1 MKNIILLIRPHQ
13 WLKNIFVFLP
23 LFFDKK
29 LLHID
34 YLVNAIWVF
43 AAFSLAASAIY
54 CLNDI
59 MDIETDRQHPK
70 KRLRPLASGKISKT
84 QAYAVM
90 VILIIASLAIAHFA
104 FESKSP
110 TAVIAIYLIL
120 NIGYCIRLKHV
131 AIVDVFIIASG
142 FCLRVAAGGVAT
154 DIWISQWIVL
164 QTFLLALF
172 LAFAKR
178 RDDVVI
184 FNRDGS
190 KARKNINRYNLEFLN
205 NAIAIVATMTMM
217 CYIMWC
223 VSEDVIVRMG
233 TNKLYITAVFALMG
247 VMRYLQLT
255 MVDNKSGSPTK
266 ILMKDRFIHF
276 CIAGWVAT
284 FLVLIYL

>member
-1 MKNIILLIRPHQ
+1 MTKIISLLRPHQ

-34 YLVNAIWVF
+34 YLVNAIWAF

-59 MDIETDRQHPK
+59 MDIEADRRHPK
-70 KRLRPLASGKISKT
+70 KRLRPLASGKITKA
-84 QAYAVM
+84 QAYVIMA
-90 VILIIASLAIAHFA
+90 ILISISLAIACFA
-104 FESKSP
+104 FESKSLL
-110 TAVIAIYLIL
+110 AIIAIYIVL
-120 NIGYCIRLKHV
+120 NIGYCIRLKHI
-131 AIVDVFIIASG
+131 AIIDVFIIASG

-184 FNRDGS
+184 YNRDGS

-205 NAIAIVATMTMM
+205 NAISIVATMTMM
-217 CYIMWC
+217 CYIIWC
-223 VSEDVIVRMG
+223 VSEEVIARMG
-233 TNKLYITAVFALMG
+233 TNQLYITAVFALMG

-266 ILMKDRFIHF
+266 ILLKDRFIHF
-276 CIAGWVAT
+276 CVAGWVAT

>member
-1 MKNIILLIRPHQ
+1 MIKFISLLRPHQ

-34 YLVNAIWVF
+34 YLVNAIWAF

-59 MDIETDRQHPK
+59 MDIEADRRHPK
-70 KRLRPLASGKISKT
+70 KRLRPLASGKISKA
-84 QAYAVM
+84 QAYVIMA
-90 VILIIASLAIAHFA
+90 ILISISLAIACFA
-104 FESKSP
+104 FENKSLL
-110 TAVIAIYLIL
+110 AIIAIYIVL
-120 NIGYCIRLKHV
+120 NIGYCIRLKHI

-184 FNRDGS
+184 YNRDGS

-205 NAIAIVATMTMM
+205 NAISIVATMTMM
-217 CYIMWC
+217 CYIIWC
-223 VSEDVIVRMG
+223 VSEEVIARMG
-233 TNKLYITAVFALMG
+233 TNQLYITAVFALMG

-266 ILMKDRFIHF
+266 ILLKDRFIHF
-276 CIAGWVAT
+276 CVAGWVAT
-284 FLVLIYL
+284 FLVLIYM

>member
-1 MKNIILLIRPHQ
+1 MTKFISLLRPHQ

-34 YLVNAIWVF
+34 YLVNAIWAF

-59 MDIETDRQHPK
+59 MDIEADKRHPK
-70 KRLRPLASGKISKT
+70 KRLRPLASGKITKA
-84 QAYAVM
+84 QAYVIM
-90 VILIIASLAIAHFA
+90 VILILASLAIAGIA
-104 FESKSP
+104 FENKNLL
-110 TAVIAIYLIL
+110 AIIAIYIVL
-120 NIGYCIRLKHV
+120 NIGYCIRLKHI

-154 DIWISQWIVL
+154 DIWISQWIIM

-184 FNRDGS
+184 YNRDGS

-205 NAIAIVATMTMM
+205 NAISIVATMTMM
-217 CYIMWC
+217 CYIIWC
-223 VSEDVIVRMG
+223 VSEDVIARMG
-233 TNKLYITAVFALMG
+233 TNQLYITAVFALMG
-247 VMRYLQLT
+247 VMRYLQIT
-255 MVDNKSGSPTK
+255 IVDNKSGSPTK
-266 ILMKDRFIHF
+266 ILLKDRFIHF
-276 CIAGWVAT
+276 CVAGWVAT

>member
-1 MKNIILLIRPHQ
+1 MKILSLIRPHQ
-13 WLKNIFVFLP
+13 WLKQIFIFLP

-34 YLVNAIWVF
+34 YLVNTLWAF

-59 MDIETDRQHPK
+59 MDIEADKQHPK
-70 KRLRPLASGKISKT
+70 KRLRPLASGQISKQ
-84 QAYAVM
+84 QAYTTMA
-90 VILIIASLAIAHFA
+90 ILFLTSLAITYFA
-104 FESKSP
+104 FESKNLM
-110 TAVIAIYLIL
+110 AIIAIYIVL
-120 NIGYCIRLKHV
+120 NIGYCIKLKHI

-142 FCLRVAAGGVAT
+142 FCLRVAAGGAAT
-154 DIWISQWIVL
+154 DIWISQWIIL

-184 FNRDGS
+184 FNQNGS
-190 KARKNINRYNLEFLN
+190 KARRNINRYNLDFLN
-205 NAIAIVATMTMM
+205 NAISIVATMTMM
-217 CYIMWC
+217 CYIIWC
-223 VSEDVIVRMG
+223 VSEEVIVRMG
-233 TNKLYITAVFALMG
+233 TNHLYITAIFALMG
-247 VMRYLQLT
+247 VMRYLQIT

-266 ILMKDRFIHF
+266 ILIKDKYIHF
-276 CIAGWVAT
+276 CIAGWVIT

>member
-1 MKNIILLIRPHQ
+1 MIKIISLLRPHQ

-34 YLVNAIWVF
+34 YLVNAIWAF

-59 MDIETDRQHPK
+59 MDIEADKRHPK
-70 KRLRPLASGKISKT
+70 KRLRPLASGKITKA
-84 QAYAVM
+84 QAYVIM
-90 VILIIASLAIAHFA
+90 VILILASLAIACIT
-104 FESKSP
+104 FESKNLL
-110 TAVIAIYLIL
+110 AIIAIYIVL
-120 NIGYCIRLKHV
+120 NIGYCIMLKHI
-131 AIVDVFIIASG
+131 AILDVFIIASG

-178 RDDVVI
+178 RDDVII

-205 NAIAIVATMTMM
+205 NAISIVATMTMM
-217 CYIMWC
+217 CYIIWC
-223 VSEDVIVRMG
+223 VSEEVIARMG
-233 TNKLYITAVFALMG
+233 TNQLYITAAFALMG
-247 VMRYLQLT
+247 VMRYLQIT
-255 MVDNKSGSPTK
+255 IVDNKSGSPTK
-266 ILMKDRFIHF
+266 ILLKDRFIHF
-276 CIAGWVAT
+276 CVAGWVAT

>member
-1 MKNIILLIRPHQ
+1 MIKFISLLRPHQ

-34 YLVNAIWVF
+34 YLVNAIWAF

-59 MDIETDRQHPK
+59 MDIEADKRHPK
-70 KRLRPLASGKISKT
+70 KRLRPLASGKITKA
-84 QAYAVM
+84 QAYVIM
-90 VILIIASLAIAHFA
+90 VILILASLAIAGIA
-104 FESKSP
+104 FESKNLL
-110 TAVIAIYLIL
+110 AIIAIYIVL
-120 NIGYCIRLKHV
+120 NIGYCIRLKHI

-154 DIWISQWIVL
+154 DIWISQWIIL

-178 RDDVVI
+178 RDDVVL

-205 NAIAIVATMTMM
+205 NAISIVATMTMM
-217 CYIMWC
+217 CYIIWC
-223 VSEDVIVRMG
+223 VSEEVIARMG
-233 TNKLYITAVFALMG
+233 TNQLYITAVFALMG

-266 ILMKDRFIHF
+266 ILLKDRFIHF
-276 CIAGWVAT
+276 CVAGWVAT

>member
-1 MKNIILLIRPHQ
+1 MIKFISLLRPHQ

-34 YLVNAIWVF
+34 YLVNAIWAF

-59 MDIETDRQHPK
+59 MDIEADKRHPK
-70 KRLRPLASGKISKT
+70 KRLRPLASGKISKA
-84 QAYAVM
+84 QAYAIM
-90 VILIIASLAIAHFA
+90 AILIIASLAITCFA
-104 FESKSP
+104 FDSKNLM
-110 TAVIAIYLIL
+110 AIIAIYIVL
-120 NIGYCIRLKHV
+120 NIGYCIRLKHI

-178 RDDVVI
+178 RDDVII

-223 VSEDVIVRMG
+223 VSEEVIARMG
-233 TNKLYITAVFALMG
+233 TNLLYITAVFALMG

-284 FLVLIYL
+284 FLILIYL

>member
-1 MKNIILLIRPHQ
+1 MTKFISLLRPHQ

-34 YLVNAIWVF
+34 YLVNAIWAF

-59 MDIETDRQHPK
+59 MDIEADKRHPK
-70 KRLRPLASGKISKT
+70 KRLRPLASGKITKA
-84 QAYAVM
+84 QAYVIM
-90 VILIIASLAIAHFA
+90 VILILSSLAIASLAFGN
-104 FESKSP
+104 KSLL
-110 TAVIAIYLIL
+110 AIIAIYLVL
-120 NIGYCIRLKHV
+120 NIGYCIRLKHI
-131 AIVDVFIIASG
+131 AILDVFIIASG

-154 DIWISQWIVL
+154 DIWISQWIIM

-184 FNRDGS
+184 YNRDGS

-205 NAIAIVATMTMM
+205 NAISIVATMTMM
-217 CYIMWC
+217 CYIIWC
-223 VSEDVIVRMG
+223 VSEDVIARMG
-233 TNKLYITAVFALMG
+233 TNQLYITAAFALMG
-247 VMRYLQLT
+247 VMRYLQIT
-255 MVDNKSGSPTK
+255 IVDNKSGSPTK
-266 ILMKDRFIHF
+266 ILLKDRFIHF
-276 CIAGWVAT
+276 CVAGWVAT

>member
-1 MKNIILLIRPHQ
+1 MKYFSLIRPHQ
-13 WLKNIFVFLP
+13 WLKQVFIFLP

-29 LLHID
+29 LLQIEYVID
-34 YLVNAIWVF
+34 ALWAF
-43 AAFSLAASAIY
+43 TAFSLAASAIY

-59 MDIETDRQHPK
+59 MDIEADKQHPK
-70 KRLRPLASGKISKT
+70 KCLRPLASGKISKP
-84 QAYAVM
+84 QAYTIMA
-90 VILIIASLAIAHFA
+90 ILILFSIGIAYFTFDTL
-104 FESKSP
+104 
-110 TAVIAIYLIL
+110 YLLGIIVGYIVL
-120 NIGYCIRLKHV
+120 NICYCIRLKHV

-154 DIWISQWIVL
+154 DIWISQWIIL

-178 RDDVVI
+178 RDDVII

-205 NAIAIVATMTMM
+205 NAISIVATMTMM
-217 CYIMWC
+217 CYIIWC
-223 VSEDVIVRMG
+223 VSEEVIARMG
-233 TNKLYITAVFALMG
+233 TNQLYITAVFALMG

-266 ILMKDRFIHF
+266 ILFKDRFIHF
-276 CIAGWVAT
+276 CVAGWVAT
-284 FLVLIYL
+284 FLVLIYM

>member
-1 MKNIILLIRPHQ
+1 MRPHQ

-34 YLVNAIWVF
+34 YLVNAIWAF

-59 MDIETDRQHPK
+59 MDIEADKRHPK
-70 KRLRPLASGKISKT
+70 KRLRPLASGKITKA
-84 QAYAVM
+84 QAYVIM
-90 VILIIASLAIAHFA
+90 VILVLASLAIACIA
-104 FESKSP
+104 LESKSLL
-110 TAVIAIYLIL
+110 AIIAIYIVL
-120 NIGYCIRLKHV
+120 NIGYCIRLKHI

-184 FNRDGS
+184 YNRDGS

-205 NAIAIVATMTMM
+205 NAISIVATMTMM

-223 VSEDVIVRMG
+223 VSEEVIARMG
-233 TNKLYITAVFALMG
+233 TNQLYITAVFALMG

-266 ILMKDRFIHF
+266 ILLKDRFIHF
-276 CIAGWVAT
+276 CVAGWVAT

>member
-1 MKNIILLIRPHQ
+1 MAKFIALLRPHQ

-34 YLVNAIWVF
+34 YLVNAIWAF

-59 MDIETDRQHPK
+59 MDIEADKRHPK
-70 KRLRPLASGKISKT
+70 KRLRPLASGKITKA
-84 QAYAVM
+84 QAYVIM
-90 VILIIASLAIAHFA
+90 VILILASLAIACIA
-104 FESKSP
+104 FGNKSLL
-110 TAVIAIYLIL
+110 AIIAIYIVL
-120 NIGYCIRLKHV
+120 NIGYCIRLKHI

-142 FCLRVAAGGVAT
+142 FCLRVAAGGMAT
-154 DIWISQWIVL
+154 DIWISQWIIL

-178 RDDVVI
+178 RDDVVL

-205 NAIAIVATMTMM
+205 NAISIVATMTMM

-223 VSEDVIVRMG
+223 VSEEVIARMG
-233 TNKLYITAVFALMG
+233 TNQLYITAVFALMG
-247 VMRYLQLT
+247 VMRYLQIT

-266 ILMKDRFIHF
+266 ILLKDRFIHF
-276 CIAGWVAT
+276 CVAGWVAT

>member
-1 MKNIILLIRPHQ
+1 MTKFISLIRPHQ

-34 YLVNAIWVF
+34 YLVNAIWAF

-59 MDIETDRQHPK
+59 MDIEADKRHPK
-70 KRLRPLASGKISKT
+70 KRLRPLASGKISKA
-84 QAYAVM
+84 QAYAIM
-90 VILIIASLAIAHFA
+90 AILIIASLAITCFA
-104 FESKSP
+104 FDSKNLM
-110 TAVIAIYLIL
+110 AIIAIYIVL
-120 NIGYCIRLKHV
+120 NIGYCVRLKHI

-178 RDDVVI
+178 RDDVII

-223 VSEDVIVRMG
+223 VSEEVIVRMG
-233 TNKLYITAVFALMG
+233 TNLLYITAVFALMG

-284 FLVLIYL
+284 FLILIYL

>member
-1 MKNIILLIRPHQ
+1 MTKFFSLLRPHQ

-34 YLVNAIWVF
+34 YLVNAIWAF

-59 MDIETDRQHPK
+59 MDIEADRRHPK
-70 KRLRPLASGKISKT
+70 KRLRPLASGKISKA
-84 QAYAVM
+84 QAYAM
-90 VILIIASLAIAHFA
+90 MAFLILASLAIACLA
-104 FESKSP
+104 FESKNLL
-110 TAVIAIYLIL
+110 AIIAIYIVL
-120 NIGYCIRLKHV
+120 NIGYCIRLKHI

-178 RDDVVI
+178 RDDVII

-205 NAIAIVATMTMM
+205 NAISIVATMTMM
-217 CYIMWC
+217 CYIIWC
-223 VSEDVIVRMG
+223 VSEEVIARMG
-233 TNKLYITAVFALMG
+233 TNQLYITAFFALMG
-247 VMRYLQLT
+247 VMRYLQIT

-266 ILMKDRFIHF
+266 IMLKDRFIHF
-276 CIAGWVAT
+276 CVAGWVAT
-284 FLVLIYL
+284 FLILIYM

>member
-1 MKNIILLIRPHQ
+1 MTKFISLIRPHQ
-13 WLKNIFVFLP
+13 WLKNIFIFLP

-29 LLHID
+29 LLHVDSI
-34 YLVNAIWVF
+34 VNALWAF

-59 MDIETDRQHPK
+59 MDIEADKQHPR
-70 KRLRPLASGKISKT
+70 KRLRPLASGQISKQ
-84 QAYAVM
+84 QAYTTMA
-90 VILIIASLAIAHFA
+90 ILFLTSLAITYFA
-104 FESKSP
+104 FESKNLM
-110 TAVIAIYLIL
+110 AIIAIYIVL
-120 NIGYCIRLKHV
+120 NIGYCSKLKHI

-154 DIWISQWIVL
+154 DIWLSQWIIL

-178 RDDVVI
+178 RDDVII

-205 NAIAIVATMTMM
+205 NAITIVATMTMM

-223 VSEDVIVRMG
+223 VSEEVIVRME
-233 TNKLYITAVFALMG
+233 TNQLYITAVFALMG
-247 VMRYLQLT
+247 VMRYLQIT

-276 CIAGWVAT
+276 CVAGWVAT
-284 FLVLIYL
+284 FLVLIYM

>member
-1 MKNIILLIRPHQ
+1 MRPHQ

-34 YLVNAIWVF
+34 YLVNAIWAF

-59 MDIETDRQHPK
+59 MDIEADKRHPK
-70 KRLRPLASGKISKT
+70 KRLRPLASGKISKA
-84 QAYAVM
+84 QAYVIMA
-90 VILIIASLAIAHFA
+90 ILIIASLAIAGIA
-104 FESKSP
+104 FESKNLL
-110 TAVIAIYLIL
+110 AIIAIYIVL
-120 NIGYCIRLKHV
+120 NIGYCIRLKHI

-154 DIWISQWIVL
+154 DIWISQWIIL

-184 FNRDGS
+184 YNRDGS

-205 NAIAIVATMTMM
+205 NAISIVATMTMM

-223 VSEDVIVRMG
+223 VSEEVIARMG
-233 TNKLYITAVFALMG
+233 TNQLYITAVFALMG

-266 ILMKDRFIHF
+266 ILLKDRFIHF
-276 CIAGWVAT
+276 CVAGWVAT
-284 FLVLIYL
+284 FLVLIYM

>member
-1 MKNIILLIRPHQ
+1 MTKIISLLRPHQ

-34 YLVNAIWVF
+34 YLVNAIWAF

-59 MDIETDRQHPK
+59 MDIEADRRHPK
-70 KRLRPLASGKISKT
+70 KRLRPLASGKISKA
-84 QAYAVM
+84 QAYVIMA
-90 VILIIASLAIAHFA
+90 ILISISLAIACFA
-104 FESKSP
+104 FESKNLL
-110 TAVIAIYLIL
+110 AIIAIYIVL
-120 NIGYCIRLKHV
+120 NIGYCIRLKHI

-184 FNRDGS
+184 YNRDGS

-205 NAIAIVATMTMM
+205 NAISIVATMTMM
-217 CYIMWC
+217 CYIIWC
-223 VSEDVIVRMG
+223 VSEEVIARMG
-233 TNKLYITAVFALMG
+233 TNQLYITAAFALMG
-247 VMRYLQLT
+247 VMRYLQIT
-255 MVDNKSGSPTK
+255 IVDNKSGSPTK
-266 ILMKDRFIHF
+266 ILLKDRFIHF
-276 CIAGWVAT
+276 CVAGWVAT

>member
-1 MKNIILLIRPHQ
+1 MIKFISLLRPHQ

-34 YLVNAIWVF
+34 YLVNAIWAF

-59 MDIETDRQHPK
+59 MDIEADRRHPK

-84 QAYAVM
+84 QAYVIMA
-90 VILIIASLAIAHFA
+90 ILISISLAIACFA
-104 FESKSP
+104 FESKNLL
-110 TAVIAIYLIL
+110 AIIAIYIVL
-120 NIGYCIRLKHV
+120 NIGYCIRLKHI

-184 FNRDGS
+184 YNRDGS

-205 NAIAIVATMTMM
+205 NAISIVATMTMM
-217 CYIMWC
+217 CYIIWC
-223 VSEDVIVRMG
+223 VSEEVIARMG
-233 TNKLYITAVFALMG
+233 TNQLYITAAFALMG
-247 VMRYLQLT
+247 VMRYLQIT
-255 MVDNKSGSPTK
+255 IVDNKSGSPTK
-266 ILMKDRFIHF
+266 ILLKDRFIHF
-276 CIAGWVAT
+276 CVAGWVAT

>member
-1 MKNIILLIRPHQ
+1 MTKFISLLRPHQ

-34 YLVNAIWVF
+34 YLINAIWAF

-59 MDIETDRQHPK
+59 MDIEADKRHPK
-70 KRLRPLASGKISKT
+70 KRLRPLASGKITKA
-84 QAYAVM
+84 QAYVIM
-90 VILIIASLAIAHFA
+90 VILILAALAIAGIA
-104 FESKSP
+104 FGNKSLL
-110 TAVIAIYLIL
+110 AIIAIYLVL
-120 NIGYCIRLKHV
+120 NIGYCIRLKHI
-131 AIVDVFIIASG
+131 AILDVFIIASG

-154 DIWISQWIVL
+154 DIWISQWIIM

-178 RDDVVI
+178 RDDVVL

-205 NAIAIVATMTMM
+205 NAISIV
-217 CYIMWC
+217 
-223 VSEDVIVRMG
+223 VG
-233 TNKLYITAVFALMG
+233 F
-247 VMRYLQLT
+247 Q
-255 MVDNKSGSPTK
+255 
-266 ILMKDRFIHF
+266 
-276 CIAGWVAT
+276 IAFV
-284 FLVLIYL
+284 

>member
-1 MKNIILLIRPHQ
+1 MTKIISLLRPHQ

-34 YLVNAIWVF
+34 YLVNAIWAF

-59 MDIETDRQHPK
+59 MDIEADRRHPK
-70 KRLRPLASGKISKT
+70 KRLRPLASGKIAKA
-84 QAYAVM
+84 QAYVIM
-90 VILIIASLAIAHFA
+90 IILILASLAIACIA
-104 FESKSP
+104 FESKNLL
-110 TAVIAIYLIL
+110 AIIAIYIVL
-120 NIGYCIRLKHV
+120 NIGYCIRLKHI

-223 VSEDVIVRMG
+223 VSEEVIARMG
-233 TNKLYITAVFALMG
+233 TNLLYITAVFALMG

-284 FLVLIYL
+284 FLILIYL

>member
-1 MKNIILLIRPHQ
+1 MAKFISLLRPHQ
-13 WLKNIFVFLP
+13 WLKNIFIFLP

-34 YLVNAIWVF
+34 YLVNAIWAF
-43 AAFSLAASAIY
+43 ATFSLAASAIY

-59 MDIETDRQHPK
+59 MDIEADKRHPK
-70 KRLRPLASGKISKT
+70 KRLRPLASGKITKA
-84 QAYAVM
+84 QAYVIM
-90 VILIIASLAIAHFA
+90 VILILAALAIACFA
-104 FESKSP
+104 FESKNLL
-110 TAVIAIYLIL
+110 AIIAIYLVL
-120 NIGYCIRLKHV
+120 NIGYCIRLKHI

-184 FNRDGS
+184 YNRDGS
-190 KARKNINRYNLEFLN
+190 KTRKNINRYNLEFLN
-205 NAIAIVATMTMM
+205 NAISIVATMTMM
-217 CYIMWC
+217 CYIIWC
-223 VSEDVIVRMG
+223 VSEEVIARMG
-233 TNKLYITAVFALMG
+233 TNRLYITAVFALMG

-266 ILMKDRFIHF
+266 ILLKDRFIHF
-276 CIAGWVAT
+276 CVAGWVAT
-284 FLVLIYL
+284 FLVLIYM

>member
-1 MKNIILLIRPHQ
+1 MTKIISLLRPHQ

-34 YLVNAIWVF
+34 YLVNAIWAF

-59 MDIETDRQHPK
+59 MDIEADRQHPK
-70 KRLRPLASGKISKT
+70 KRLRPLASGKISKA
-84 QAYAVM
+84 QAYAIM
-90 VILIIASLAIAHFA
+90 AILIIASLAITCFA
-104 FESKSP
+104 FDSKNLM
-110 TAVIAIYLIL
+110 AIIAIYIVL
-120 NIGYCIRLKHV
+120 NIGYCIRLKHI

-223 VSEDVIVRMG
+223 VSEEVIARMG
-233 TNKLYITAVFALMG
+233 TNQLYITAVFALMG
-247 VMRYLQLT
+247 VMRYLQLM

-284 FLVLIYL
+284 FLILIYL

>member
-1 MKNIILLIRPHQ
+1 MKKYFILIRPKQ
-13 WLKNIFVFLP
+13 WVKQIFIFLP

-29 LLHID
+29 LLHVD
-34 YLVNAIWVF
+34 SVVNALWAFI
-43 AAFSLAASAIY
+43 AFSLAASAIY

-59 MDIETDRQHPK
+59 MDIEADKQHPK
-70 KRLRPLASGKISKT
+70 KCLRPLASGKISKP
-84 QAYAVM
+84 QAYTIM
-90 VILIIASLAIAHFA
+90 TMLILSSIGVAYFAFDKFYVLGIIAGYI
-104 FESKSP
+104 
-110 TAVIAIYLIL
+110 VL
-120 NIGYCIRLKHV
+120 NIGYCIKLKHI

-142 FCLRVAAGGVAT
+142 FCLRIAAGGVAT
-154 DIWISQWIVL
+154 GIWVSQWIIL

-178 RDDVVI
+178 RDDVII

-205 NAIAIVATMTMM
+205 NAISIVATMTMM

-223 VSEDVIVRMG
+223 VSEEVIARMG
-233 TNKLYITAVFALMG
+233 TSMLYITAFFALMG
-247 VMRYLQLT
+247 GMRYLQLT

-266 ILMKDRFIHF
+266 ILIKDRFIHF
-276 CIAGWVAT
+276 CIIGWVTT